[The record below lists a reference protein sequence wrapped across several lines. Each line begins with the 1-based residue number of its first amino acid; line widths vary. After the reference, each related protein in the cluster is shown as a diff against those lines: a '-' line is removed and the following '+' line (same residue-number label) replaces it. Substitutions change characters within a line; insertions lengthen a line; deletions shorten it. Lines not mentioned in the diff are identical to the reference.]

1 MAKKKSTGKTNS
13 DSEPTEVEGFESALQ
28 AVEEVVRRLESG
40 ELGLSES
47 LAQYERGIEKIK
59 HCHRALQQ
67 AEQRISVLISVD
79 EDGTATV
86 EPVETAPGDTQ
97 AAETRPPSKQPKR
110 AVRKRPAS
118 GGDVD
123 EAGGLF

>member
-1 MAKKKSTGKTNS
+1 MAKKKSTGKTAA
-13 DSEPTEVEGFESALQ
+13 DRQQTEVEGFESALQ

-59 HCHRALQQ
+59 HCHRALEQ

-86 EPVETAPGDTQ
+86 EPVEAASEGTQPGEAT
-97 AAETRPPSKQPKR
+97 PSSTPPKR

-123 EAGGLF
+123 DSGGLF

>member
-1 MAKKKSTGKTNS
+1 MAKKKRAEENESAPQP
-13 DSEPTEVEGFESALQ
+13 SEVDGFESALQ

-59 HCHRALQQ
+59 HCHRALEQ

-86 EPVETAPGDTQ
+86 EPVEAASEGTQPGEAT
-97 AAETRPPSKQPKR
+97 PSSNPPKR

-123 EAGGLF
+123 DSGGLF

>member
-1 MAKKKSTGKTNS
+1 MAKKKSTGKTSS
-13 DSEPTEVEGFESALQ
+13 DSATAEVEGFESALQ

-59 HCHRALQQ
+59 HCHRALEQ

-79 EDGTATV
+79 EEGTATV
-86 EPVETAPGDTQ
+86 EPVETASQDTQ
-97 AAETRPPSKQPKR
+97 TAETAPLPDRPQR

-118 GGDVD
+118 RGDMD
-123 EAGGLF
+123 DAGGLF